1 MRLLLIKD
9 EDDCQGPADEL
20 AKNLSRNGYEVRQVH
35 SGKAALAHEPV
46 DLILLDRDL
55 PDLNGHEICRRLRAS
70 SAVPIIMMS
79 RRADDIQKILAL
91 HTGADDYIIEP
102 FSFYELLARIEAV
115 MRRFSLSQ
123 LPAWRSV
130 SQATGEGGPDV
141 GPAQP
146 QGDRRSTISRLGRLC
161 LDQRQ
166 RKVFLNGEPLVL
178 TRKEFNILAVLIEDP
193 GALVTRETLLSRV
206 WDENWFGSTR
216 TVDAHVSHLR
226 AKLCNGRWVET
237 VRGVGFRLVD
247 PGE

>member
-1 MRLLLIKD
+1 MRLLLIRD
-9 EDDCQGPADEL
+9 ENNGQGPTEDL
-20 AKNLSRNGYEVRQVH
+20 VKNLSWNGYEVVQVH

-79 RRADDIQKILAL
+79 RRADEIEKILAL
-91 HTGADDYIIEP
+91 RTGADDYIIEP
-102 FSFYELLARIEAV
+102 FSLYELLARIEAV
-115 MRRFSLSQ
+115 MRRFSPSQ
-123 LPAWRSV
+123 PPAWHPAG
-130 SQATGEGGPDV
+130 QTTGEDRPDV
-141 GPAQP
+141 AHGHP
-146 QGDRRSTISRLGRLC
+146 QGGTGATIRTVGKLC

-166 RKVFLNGEPLVL
+166 RKVFLNGKPLVL
-178 TRKEFNILAVLIEDP
+178 TRKEFNILAVLMEDP
-193 GALVTRETLLSRV
+193 GALVARETLLSRV
-206 WDENWFGSTR
+206 WDESWFGSTR

-226 AKLCNGRWVET
+226 AKLCDGRWVET